1 MAKSP
6 KNPPRGEI
14 IEDVQIQDEMEDAYV
29 KYAMSV
35 ITARALPDVRDGLKP
50 SQRRVLYAMHDLN
63 LTPRASHR
71 KCAKIVG
78 ECMGNYHPH
87 GDSPIYGTLARMAQ
101 PFATRYML
109 VDGQGN
115 FGSVQGD
122 NPAAMRYTE
131 ARMQPAAMDMMADIK
146 ENTVNM
152 APTFDES
159 TLEPLV
165 LPAKFPN
172 LLCNGSQGI
181 AVGMSTN
188 IPPHNLREIC
198 QGICALIKTPEMT
211 DAELFQIVTG
221 PDFPTGGAILGI
233 NAIRQAYKKGRGSIT
248 MRGTAEVA
256 KDNKS
261 ITIVELPFQVMGD
274 DLSEKIRDQASA
286 GKIEGISS
294 VRNNSNKNGIKIV
307 IELKRGEDPEV
318 VRNQLYSFTPLQSTF
333 SINMVALDHGRPRT
347 FTLREILVAY
357 YEHRIEV
364 LRRRTRFRLRKV
376 LERIH
381 ILQGLKKALE
391 HIDEIIALIRA
402 SADARTASEALQS
415 RFEFTERQAG
425 AILAMQLQRL
435 TGLEKGKIIKEL
447 EEKSVEAIDLR
458 DILGRKER
466 INSIIVEDLGDLV
479 DRYGDDR
486 RTIIEEG
493 EVGNFDLEDLI
504 IEEAMVVTMTHEGY
518 VKRIPL
524 ATYKAQQ
531 RNTKGM
537 LGASTKEGDF
547 VEAVFTS
554 TTHAHLLCFTDQG
567 RIYWLKVYNVPQSS
581 RTSRGRA
588 IVNLLRLKEGEM
600 VSAVIPMHGDFE
612 DGRQV
617 VMATRFGVIK
627 KTNLAAFKNPMK
639 RGIIALKI
647 DEGDCLIGVALTNG
661 KQDILLATSNGQAIR
676 FHEAAVRSMGRTA
689 RGVRGIKLSK
699 TDQVCSLVV
708 VDEANEEGQQPTIL
722 TLCEKGYGK
731 RTPVNDYRI
740 TNRGGKGIIN
750 IRASARNGKVVG
762 VKSVDVS
769 DQVIMVTQQNKIM
782 RTNIDNI
789 SSMGRAT
796 QGVKIISVTA
806 ADDVVVAMAKIDST
820 LDEYEF
826 HDEKENDPE
835 APTTVVSA
843 KDSDAQAVQG
853 DVEVGDAPENG

>member
-1 MAKSP
+1 MAKKP
-6 KNPPRGEI
+6 NDAPRGEI
-14 IEDVQIQDEMEDAYV
+14 IEDVQIQFEMEDAYV

-101 PFATRYML
+101 PFATRYPL

-131 ARMQPAAMDMMADIK
+131 ARMRSAAMDMMADIK

-152 APTFDES
+152 APTFDET

-165 LPAKFPN
+165 LPGKFPN
-172 LLCNGSQGI
+172 LICNGSQGI

-198 QGICALIKTPEMT
+198 KAVITLIKTPEIT

-233 NAIRQAYKKGRGSIT
+233 NAIRRAYQKGRGSIT
-248 MRGTAEVA
+248 MRGTAEIDE
-256 KDNKS
+256 KKGNK

-294 VRNNSNKNGIKIV
+294 VRNNSNKDGIKIV
-307 IELKRGEDPEV
+307 IELKRGEDPNV
-318 VRNQLYSFTPLQSTF
+318 ILNQLYSFTPLQSTF

-347 FTLREILVAY
+347 FTLRQILMAY
-357 YEHRIEV
+357 REHRVEV
-364 LRRRTRFRLRKV
+364 IRRRTRFRLRKA

-381 ILQGLKKALE
+381 VLVGLVKALD
-391 HIDEIIALIRA
+391 HIDEIIAMIRA
-402 SADARTASEALQS
+402 SSDARVASEALQE
-415 RFEFTERQAG
+415 RFDFTERQAG
-425 AILAMQLQRL
+425 SILSMQLQRL
-435 TGLEKGKIIKEL
+435 TGLERDKILAELKEL
-447 EEKSVEAIDLR
+447 YEAAKDLR
-458 DILGRKER
+458 DILGRRER
-466 INSIIVEDLGDLV
+466 IDAIIIEDLEDL
-479 DRYGDDR
+479 DARYGDER
-486 RTIIEEG
+486 RTIIEVG
-493 EVGNFDLEDLI
+493 EAGNFDLEDLI
-504 IEEAMVVTMTHEGY
+504 IEEAVVVTMTHEGY
-518 VKRIPL
+518 IKRIQL
-524 ATYKAQQ
+524 ATYKAQH

-547 VEAVFTS
+547 VESVFTS
-554 TTHAHLLCFTDQG
+554 TTHAHLLCFTNQG
-567 RIYWLKVYNVPQSS
+567 RIYWLKVYNVPEAS
-581 RTSRGRA
+581 RTSKGRA
-588 IVNLLRLKEGEM
+588 IVNLLKLKDGEM
-600 VSAVIPMHGDFE
+600 VAEIIPMAGDFA
-612 DGRQV
+612 DGREV
-617 VMATRFGVIK
+617 VMATRQGVIK
-627 KTNLAAFKNPMK
+627 KTKLAAFKNPMK

-647 DEGDCLIGVALTNG
+647 DEDDELIGVALTNS
-661 KQDILLATSNGQAIR
+661 KQDILLATAKGQAIR
-676 FHEAAVRSMGRTA
+676 FHESAVRSMGRNA
-689 RGVRGIKLSK
+689 RGVRGITLKKSD
-699 TDQVCSLVV
+699 TVCSLVV
-708 VDEANEEGQQPTIL
+708 VNEESEEGEQPTIL

-750 IRASARNGKVVG
+750 IRTSPRNGSVVG
-762 VKSVDVS
+762 VKSVKVE
-769 DQVIMVTQQNKIM
+769 DQIIMVTQQNKIM
-782 RTNIDNI
+782 RTKISNI

-796 QGVKIISVTA
+796 QGVKIISVNV
-806 ADDVVVAMAKIDST
+806 ADDIVVAVAKIDSN
-820 LDEYEF
+820 LDEYEYT
-826 HDEKENDPE
+826 EEEESTEEGSTE
-835 APTTVVSA
+835 AGNSEAGTTES
-843 KDSDAQAVQG
+843 
-853 DVEVGDAPENG
+853 

>member
-1 MAKSP
+1 MAKRPS
-6 KNPPRGEI
+6 NEI
-14 IEDVQIQDEMEDAYV
+14 IENVEIQDEMEDAYV

-101 PFATRYML
+101 PFATRYPL

-115 FGSVQGD
+115 FGSEQGD

-131 ARMQPAAMDMMADIK
+131 ARMRAAAMDMMTDIK

-152 APTFDES
+152 APTFDET

-172 LLCNGSQGI
+172 LICNGSQGI

-188 IPPHNLREIC
+188 IPPHNLSEIC
-198 QGICALIKTPEMT
+198 KGIITLISNPELT

-221 PDFPTGGAILGI
+221 PDFPTGGSILGI
-233 NAIRQAYKKGRGSIT
+233 NAIRRAYQKGRGSIT
-248 MRGTAEVA
+248 MRGRAEIDE
-256 KDNKS
+256 KKGNK

-274 DLSEKIRDQASA
+274 DLAEKIREQASA
-286 GKIEGISS
+286 GKIEGVSS

-307 IELKRGEDPEV
+307 LELKRGEDPNV
-318 VRNQLYSFTPLQSTF
+318 ILNQLYKFTPLQSTF

-347 FTLREILVAY
+347 FTLREMLLAFRD
-357 YEHRIEV
+357 HRVEV
-364 LRRRTRFRLRKV
+364 IRRRTRFRLRKA

-381 ILQGLKKALE
+381 VLVGLKKALD
-391 HIDEIIALIRA
+391 HIDEIIAMIRA
-402 SADARTASEALQS
+402 SSDARAASEALQEK
-415 RFEFTERQAG
+415 FDFTERQAG
-425 AILAMQLQRL
+425 AILSMQLQRL
-435 TGLEKGKIIKEL
+435 TNLERDKIIKEL
-447 EEKSVEAIDLR
+447 NDLYEAAKDLR
-458 DILGRKER
+458 DILARRER
-466 INSIIVEDLGDLV
+466 INELIVEELTDIEQ
-479 DRYGDDR
+479 RYGDAR
-486 RTIIEEG
+486 RTSIEAG

-518 VKRIPL
+518 IKRIPL

-547 VEAVFTS
+547 VESVFTS

-567 RIYWLKVYNVPQSS
+567 RIYWLKVYNIPEGS
-581 RTSRGRA
+581 RTSKGRA
-588 IVNLLRLKEGEM
+588 IVNLLKLKEGEG
-600 VSAVIPMHGDFE
+600 VSAVITVHGDFE

-617 VMATRFGVIK
+617 VMATELGVIK
-627 KTNLAAFKNPMK
+627 KTKLSAFKNPMK

-647 DEGDCLIGVALTNG
+647 DEGDSLIGVAVTNG
-661 KQDILLATSNGQAIR
+661 EQDILIATANGQAIR
-676 FHEAAVRSMGRTA
+676 FNESAVRSMGRTA
-689 RGVRGIKLSK
+689 RGVRGITLSRK
-699 TDQVCSLVV
+699 DTVCSLVV
-708 VDEANEEGQQPTIL
+708 VDEVTADGEEPTIL

-731 RTPVNDYRI
+731 RTPVSDYRI

-750 IRASARNGKVVG
+750 IRTSPRNGAVIG
-762 VKSVDVS
+762 VKSVSVK
-769 DQVIMVTQQNKIM
+769 DQLIMVTQQNKIM
-782 RTNIDNI
+782 RTNISNI

-796 QGVKIISVTA
+796 QGVKIISVAA
-806 ADDVVVAMAKIDST
+806 ADDIVVAMAKIDST

-826 HDEKENDPE
+826 TEEENEGGEVQGTAPAAPD
-835 APTTVVSA
+835 APTES
-843 KDSDAQAVQG
+843 
-853 DVEVGDAPENG
+853 

>member
-6 KNPPRGEI
+6 SNEI
-14 IEDVQIQDEMEDAYV
+14 IENVEIQAEMEDAYV

-101 PFATRYML
+101 PFATRYPL

-115 FGSVQGD
+115 FGSEQGD

-131 ARMQPAAMDMMADIK
+131 ARMRAAAMDMMTDIK

-152 APTFDES
+152 VPTFDET
-159 TLEPLV
+159 TLEPMV

-172 LLCNGSQGI
+172 LICNGSQGI

-188 IPPHNLREIC
+188 IPPHNLSEIC
-198 QGICALIKTPEMT
+198 KGIITLITNPELT

-221 PDFPTGGAILGI
+221 PDFPTGGSILGI
-233 NAIRQAYKKGRGSIT
+233 NAIRRAYQKGRGSIT
-248 MRGTAEVA
+248 MRGRAEIDE
-256 KDNKS
+256 KKGNK

-274 DLSEKIRDQASA
+274 DLAEKIREQASA
-286 GKIEGISS
+286 GKVEGISS

-307 IELKRGEDPEV
+307 LELKRGEDPNV
-318 VRNQLYSFTPLQSTF
+318 ILNQLYKFTPLQSTF

-347 FTLREILVAY
+347 FTLREMLLAFRD
-357 YEHRIEV
+357 HRVEV
-364 LRRRTRFRLRKV
+364 IRRRTRFRLRKA

-381 ILQGLKKALE
+381 VLVGLKKALD
-391 HIDEIIALIRA
+391 HIDEIIAMIRA
-402 SADARTASEALQS
+402 SSDARAASEALQE
-415 RFEFTERQAG
+415 RFDFTERQAG
-425 AILAMQLQRL
+425 AILSMQLQRL
-435 TGLEKGKIIKEL
+435 TNLERDKIINELKEL
-447 EEKSVEAIDLR
+447 YETAKDLR
-458 DILGRKER
+458 DILARRER
-466 INSIIVEDLGDLV
+466 VNELIVEELTDIEQ
-479 DRYGDDR
+479 RYGDAR
-486 RTIIEEG
+486 RTSIEAG

-518 VKRIPL
+518 IKRIPL

-547 VEAVFTS
+547 VESVFTS

-567 RIYWLKVYNVPQSS
+567 RIYWLKVYNIPEGS
-581 RTSRGRA
+581 RTSKGRA
-588 IVNLLRLKEGEM
+588 IVNLLKLKEGEG
-600 VSAVIPMHGDFE
+600 VSAVIPVHGDFE

-617 VMATRFGVIK
+617 VMATKLGVIK
-627 KTNLAAFKNPMK
+627 KTALSAFKNPMK

-647 DEGDCLIGVALTNG
+647 DEDDSLIGVAITNG
-661 KQDILLATSNGQAIR
+661 KQDVIIATANGQAIR
-676 FHEAAVRSMGRTA
+676 FNESTVRSMGRTA
-689 RGVRGIKLSK
+689 RGVRGITLSRK
-699 TDQVCSLVV
+699 DTVCSLVV
-708 VDEANEEGQQPTIL
+708 VDEVSEGEAPTIL

-731 RTPVNDYRI
+731 RTPVEDYRV

-750 IRASARNGKVVG
+750 IRTSPRNGAVIG
-762 VKSVDVS
+762 VKSVSAD
-769 DQVIMVTQQNKIM
+769 DQIIMVTQQNKIM
-782 RTNIDNI
+782 RTNISNI

-796 QGVKIISVTA
+796 QGVKIISVGGK
-806 ADDVVVAMAKIDST
+806 DDVVVAMAKIDSK

-826 HDEKENDPE
+826 TEEENGE
-835 APTTVVSA
+835 APAAGADA
-843 KDSDAQAVQG
+843 K
-853 DVEVGDAPENG
+853 

>member
-6 KNPPRGEI
+6 SNEI
-14 IEDVQIQDEMEDAYV
+14 IENVEIQAEMEDAYV

-101 PFATRYML
+101 PFATRYPL

-115 FGSVQGD
+115 FGSEQGD

-131 ARMQPAAMDMMADIK
+131 ARMRAAAMDMMTDIK

-152 APTFDES
+152 VPTFDET
-159 TLEPLV
+159 TLEPMV

-172 LLCNGSQGI
+172 LICNGSQGI

-188 IPPHNLREIC
+188 IPPHNLSEIC
-198 QGICALIKTPEMT
+198 KGIITLITNPELT

-221 PDFPTGGAILGI
+221 PDFPTGGSILGI
-233 NAIRQAYKKGRGSIT
+233 NAIRRAYQKGRGSIT
-248 MRGTAEVA
+248 MRGRAEIDE
-256 KDNKS
+256 KKGNK

-274 DLSEKIRDQASA
+274 DLAEKIREQASA
-286 GKIEGISS
+286 GKVEGISS

-307 IELKRGEDPEV
+307 LELKRGEDPNV
-318 VRNQLYSFTPLQSTF
+318 ILNQLYKFTPLQSTF

-347 FTLREILVAY
+347 FTLREMLLAFRD
-357 YEHRIEV
+357 HRVEV
-364 LRRRTRFRLRKV
+364 IRRRTRFRLRKA

-381 ILQGLKKALE
+381 VLVGLKKALD
-391 HIDEIIALIRA
+391 HIDEIIAMIRA
-402 SADARTASEALQS
+402 SSDARAASEALQE
-415 RFEFTERQAG
+415 RFDFTERQAG
-425 AILAMQLQRL
+425 AILSMQLQRL
-435 TGLEKGKIIKEL
+435 TNLERDKIVNELKEL
-447 EEKSVEAIDLR
+447 YETAKDLR
-458 DILGRKER
+458 DILARRER
-466 INSIIVEDLGDLV
+466 VNELIVEELTDIEQ
-479 DRYGDDR
+479 RYGDAR
-486 RTIIEEG
+486 RTSIEAG

-518 VKRIPL
+518 IKRIPL

-547 VEAVFTS
+547 VESVFTS

-567 RIYWLKVYNVPQSS
+567 RIYWLKVYNIPEGS
-581 RTSRGRA
+581 RTSKGRA
-588 IVNLLRLKEGEM
+588 IVNLLKLKEGEG
-600 VSAVIPMHGDFE
+600 VSAVIPVHGDFE

-617 VMATRFGVIK
+617 VMATQLGVIK
-627 KTNLAAFKNPMK
+627 KTALSAFKNPMK

-647 DEGDCLIGVALTNG
+647 DEDDSLIGVAITNG
-661 KQDILLATSNGQAIR
+661 KQDVIIATANGQAIR
-676 FHEAAVRSMGRTA
+676 FNESTVRSMGRTA
-689 RGVRGIKLSK
+689 RGVRGITLSRK
-699 TDQVCSLVV
+699 DTVCSLVV
-708 VDEANEEGQQPTIL
+708 VDEVSEGEAPTIL

-731 RTPVNDYRI
+731 RTPVEDYRV

-750 IRASARNGKVVG
+750 IRTSPRNGAVIG
-762 VKSVDVS
+762 VKSVSAD
-769 DQVIMVTQQNKIM
+769 DQIIMVTQQNKIM
-782 RTNIDNI
+782 RTNISNI

-796 QGVKIISVTA
+796 QGVKIISVGGK
-806 ADDVVVAMAKIDST
+806 DDVVVAMAKIDSK

-826 HDEKENDPE
+826 TEEENNGE
-835 APTTVVSA
+835 APAAGADA
-843 KDSDAQAVQG
+843 K
-853 DVEVGDAPENG
+853 